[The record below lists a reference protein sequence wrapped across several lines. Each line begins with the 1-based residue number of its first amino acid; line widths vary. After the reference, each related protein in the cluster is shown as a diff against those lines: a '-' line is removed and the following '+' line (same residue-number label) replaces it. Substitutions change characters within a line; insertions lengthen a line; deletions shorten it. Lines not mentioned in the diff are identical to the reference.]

1 MVAGHLQEK
10 NGIYYVVLTYKTYD
24 GKRKTKWQSTGL
36 PIKGNKRRAEAMMR
50 ELQDDFE
57 PPVDPNGPPSKA
69 MLFADYLVQ
78 WLEIAKSTVK
88 LTTYASYKELSNSR
102 IIPYFRNLG
111 VTLGDLKAVH
121 IQAFYQE
128 QLERVK
134 PNTVIHYHAVIHR
147 ALKYAVKTDLI
158 DVNPADKVD
167 RPKKNEFTGN
177 FYSKDEMNALFD
189 AVRGSKIEVAVM
201 LTAFYG
207 LRRSEV
213 VGLKWAAV
221 DFEQNTI
228 EICHTVT
235 TVRLDGKEVLVESNG
250 TKTKSSK
257 RTLPL
262 VPVFRERL
270 LALQEEQ
277 KENRKL
283 CGRCYNK
290 KYADY
295 ICVDAMGNLLKPDYL
310 SNSFQIILQN
320 YHLRRIRFHDL
331 RHPHVKHTTKI
342 FSLRLMDFQAQACP
356 DARRKTRGACQLL
369 RVGQSRSPVRPL
381 CNRKRFSCLPPQSK
395 MSWIL
400 YAISMRLSGYTSTR
414 SISSS
419 ASSVVSVSASKIALD
434 AFLRLSCRAC
444 SSCFCFACANTVA

>member
-1 MVAGHLQEK
+1 MAATSFQQV
-10 NGIYYVVLTYKTYD
+10 T
-24 GKRKTKWQSTGL
+24 
-36 PIKGNKRRAEAMMR
+36 
-50 ELQDDFE
+50 
-57 PPVDPNGPPSKA
+57 A
-69 MLFADYLVQ
+69 MLVELNPQIF
-78 WLEIAKSTVK
+78 K
-88 LTTYASYKELSNSR
+88 KEVFCIS
-102 IIPYFRNLG
+102 
-111 VTLGDLKAVH
+111 
-121 IQAFYQE
+121 
-128 QLERVK
+128 
-134 PNTVIHYHAVIHR
+134 
-147 ALKYAVKTDLI
+147 
-158 DVNPADKVD
+158 
-167 RPKKNEFTGN
+167 
-177 FYSKDEMNALFD
+177 SKGFNQRD
-189 AVRGSKIEVAVM
+189 AYRVM
-201 LTAFYG
+201 LRKYPDVMNIEQMCDALRISTKTGYKLLHKGKIPAMKIGRSYRIPKAHLFTYG

-235 TVRLDGKEVLVESNG
+235 TVRLDGKEVLVESND

-331 RHPHVKHTTKI
+331 RHSCASLLLANGVPMKMIQEWLGHSDFSTTANI
-342 FSLRLMDFQAQACP
+342 YSHLDYA
-356 DARRKTRGACQLL
+356 
-369 RVGQSRSPVRPL
+369 
-381 CNRKRFSCLPPQSK
+381 SK
-395 MSWIL
+395 V
-400 YAISMRLSGYTSTR
+400 
-414 SISSS
+414 SS
-419 ASSVVSVSASKIALD
+419 AEAMLNGLGMGSNPEND
-434 AFLRLSCRAC
+434 
-444 SSCFCFACANTVA
+444 T

>member
-1 MVAGHLQEK
+1 
-10 NGIYYVVLTYKTYD
+10 
-24 GKRKTKWQSTGL
+24 
-36 PIKGNKRRAEAMMR
+36 
-50 ELQDDFE
+50 
-57 PPVDPNGPPSKA
+57 

-147 ALKYAVKTDLI
+147 ALKYAVKADLI

-189 AVRGSKIEVAVM
+189 AARGSKIEVAVM

-331 RHPHVKHTTKI
+331 RHSCASLLLANGVPMKMIQEWLGHSDFSTTANI
-342 FSLRLMDFQAQACP
+342 YSHLDYA
-356 DARRKTRGACQLL
+356 
-369 RVGQSRSPVRPL
+369 
-381 CNRKRFSCLPPQSK
+381 SK
-395 MSWIL
+395 V
-400 YAISMRLSGYTSTR
+400 
-414 SISSS
+414 SS
-419 ASSVVSVSASKIALD
+419 AEAMLNGLGMGSNPGND
-434 AFLRLSCRAC
+434 
-444 SSCFCFACANTVA
+444 T

>member
-102 IIPYFRNLG
+102 II
-111 VTLGDLKAVH
+111 
-121 IQAFYQE
+121 
-128 QLERVK
+128 
-134 PNTVIHYHAVIHR
+134 
-147 ALKYAVKTDLI
+147 
-158 DVNPADKVD
+158 
-167 RPKKNEFTGN
+167 
-177 FYSKDEMNALFD
+177 
-189 AVRGSKIEVAVM
+189 
-201 LTAFYG
+201 
-207 LRRSEV
+207 
-213 VGLKWAAV
+213 
-221 DFEQNTI
+221 
-228 EICHTVT
+228 
-235 TVRLDGKEVLVESNG
+235 VESNG

-331 RHPHVKHTTKI
+331 RHSCASLLLANGVPMKMIQEWLGHSDFSTTANI
-342 FSLRLMDFQAQACP
+342 YSHLDYA
-356 DARRKTRGACQLL
+356 
-369 RVGQSRSPVRPL
+369 
-381 CNRKRFSCLPPQSK
+381 SK
-395 MSWIL
+395 V
-400 YAISMRLSGYTSTR
+400 
-414 SISSS
+414 SS
-419 ASSVVSVSASKIALD
+419 AEAMLNGLGMGSNPEND
-434 AFLRLSCRAC
+434 
-444 SSCFCFACANTVA
+444 T